1 MIVRHSNQINAWRIV
16 TDSTQ
21 LCFQMYPFNKI
32 DEKLRLSQY
41 FLIHLLFNGTFIGAS
56 HRIGRLSL
64 GLYYHLSVIPLISVF
79 YVHKNKNSRMAQFTF
94 IGC

>member
-1 MIVRHSNQINAWRIV
+1 MIVRHSNQINARRIV
-16 TDSTQ
+16 TDSAQ
-21 LCFQMYPFNKI
+21 FCFQMYPFNKI

-41 FLIHLLFNGTFIGAS
+41 FLSHLLFNSTFIGAS

-64 GLYYHLSVIPLISVF
+64 GLYYDLSVIPLISVF
-79 YVHKNKNSRMAQFTF
+79 YVHKDKNSRMAQFTF